1 MANFVVYSSE
11 TCTRCKQ
18 MKRAIKRAGHT
29 VEEIDAP
36 THADEV
42 LELGLG
48 NQLPIVVPPAGYGE
62 AFSGFR
68 PDRIHKAPVE
78 EPVLV

>member
-11 TCTRCKQ
+11 SCIRCKQ
-18 MKRAIKRAGHT
+18 MKRAIKHAGHS

-36 THADEV
+36 SHASEV
-42 LELGLG
+42 RELGLG
-48 NQLPIVVPPAGYGE
+48 EQLPIVVPPAGYGE
-62 AFSGFR
+62 PFSGFR
-68 PDRIHKAPVE
+68 PDRIHKAPIE